1 MSNVGSIAN
10 NIYSRLMELKFD
22 FINNYKD
29 IKKEVE
35 DFNSVYTIIL
45 EKLSQVKKE
54 EKERILV
61 RISSILEKYKDL
73 RINSRL
79 IEVSEIIE
87 KISKLNKE
95 LKNLI

>member
-22 FINNYKD
+22 FINSYRD

-73 RINSRL
+73 RIKSRL

-87 KISKLNKE
+87 KISKLNEE